1 MLDDIKPPPDVK
13 VIPSDFDFKDHWVAA
28 TFDNFDA
35 YFELSIDLNA
45 SSPHNE
51 INVPIPFTKTLSKTV
66 SLLLKLPRMHL
77 DLIK

>member
-1 MLDDIKPPPDVK
+1 MGDNIKPPPDVQK
-13 VIPSDFDFKDHWVAA
+13 IHSDFHFKDYWVAA

-35 YFELSIDLNA
+35 FFEFRIDLNA

-51 INVPIPFTKTLSKTV
+51 IMVPIPYTKTLAKTV
-66 SLLLKLPRMHL
+66 SLLLKLQKNDL